1 MKKCP
6 RCKKEIRDNEKFCH
20 HCGFDMRR
28 SQAKSHNK
36 KMMLFFLVPFLV
48 IAGTGYFM
56 RYFDNIARELGQI
69 GKVELELLEVA
80 EYAPTYITKTFYSL
94 EEFDNQFS
102 NVDSVVEGILEFKDT
117 LSKDGLYE
125 VVSSYKIELLDNF
138 NVYYHLYYD
147 IQINDHL
154 TLNVYKTFDRLN
166 LVNDEVYTFKTANTN
181 EFNDL
186 LLNEEE
192 LDAVTSFV
200 KGKEVTTRLVNEF
213 KDRNDEFEYKKDSL
227 GHYGIGNYEGS
238 YSFVVYKDNDSYYSK
253 LKYTSVAKELIK

>member
-1 MKKCP
+1 MKDIYTLYEGLL
-6 RCKKEIRDNEKFCH
+6 RGQQSTIEDGDKFV
-20 HCGFDMRR
+20 F
-28 SQAKSHNK
+28 
-36 KMMLFFLVPFLV
+36 
-48 IAGTGYFM
+48 
-56 RYFDNIARELGQI
+56 ELI
-69 GKVELELLEVA
+69 
-80 EYAPTYITKTFYSL
+80 
-94 EEFDNQFS
+94 EEFLKENYCNYAGS
-102 NVDSVVEGILEFKDT
+102 WIISEKPN
-117 LSKDGLYE
+117 KDGLYE